1 MSATDSRRE
10 FFVRVSVVVA
20 VATLFLTASFVGLLA
35 LLNGD
40 LRGSSSRIAW
50 YLTIAAVAFV
60 GVIILLETQ
69 GAAGT
74 SIITTAA
81 IVAVIVFVLVSLGV
95 EGLLYTLRN
104 PAAVFVSQTI
114 LYFFAAALIGS
125 GLGYWALRHWREVVG

>member
-1 MSATDSRRE
+1 MPSNDSRRQ

-69 GAAGT
+69 DAAGT

-95 EGLLYTLRN
+95 EGLLYAVRN

-125 GLGYWALRHWREVVG
+125 GVGYWALRHWREVVG

>member
-1 MSATDSRRE
+1 MPSNDSRRQ

-20 VATLFLTASFVGLLA
+20 IATLFLTASFVGLLA

-69 GAAGT
+69 DAAGT

-81 IVAVIVFVLVSLGV
+81 IVAALVFVLVSLGV
-95 EGLLYTLRN
+95 EGLLYAVRN

-125 GLGYWALRHWREVVG
+125 GIGYWALRHWREVVG

>member
-1 MSATDSRRE
+1 MPPNDSRRQ
-10 FFVRVSVVVA
+10 FFLRVTVVVA

-40 LRGSSSRIAW
+40 LTGFASRVAW
-50 YLTIAAVAFV
+50 YLTVAAIAFV
-60 GVIILLETQ
+60 GNIILLEEQ

-81 IVAVIVFVLVSLGV
+81 IVACLVFAVVSLGV
-95 EGLLYTLRN
+95 EGFLYTARN

-125 GLGYWALRHWREVVG
+125 GCGYWAVRHWREVVG

>member
-1 MSATDSRRE
+1 MPSNDSRRQ

-69 GAAGT
+69 DAAGT

-95 EGLLYTLRN
+95 EGFLYAVRN

-125 GLGYWALRHWREVVG
+125 GVGYWALRHWREVVG

>member
-1 MSATDSRRE
+1 VICGGVPPVSRR
-10 FFVRVSVVVA
+10 
-20 VATLFLTASFVGLLA
+20 
-35 LLNGD
+35 
-40 LRGSSSRIAW
+40 

-69 GAAGT
+69 DAAGT

-81 IVAVIVFVLVSLGV
+81 IVAALVFVLVSLGV
-95 EGLLYTLRN
+95 EGLLYAVRN

-125 GLGYWALRHWREVVG
+125 GIGYWALRHWREVVG

>member
-1 MSATDSRRE
+1 MPSNDSRRQ

-40 LRGSSSRIAW
+40 LRGSSSHIAW
-50 YLTIAAVAFV
+50 YLTVAAVAFV

-69 GAAGT
+69 DAAGT

-81 IVAVIVFVLVSLGV
+81 IVAALVFVLVSLGV
-95 EGLLYTLRN
+95 EGLLYTVRN

-125 GLGYWALRHWREVVG
+125 GVGYWALRHWREVVG

>member
-1 MSATDSRRE
+1 MPSNDSRRQ

-20 VATLFLTASFVGLLA
+20 IATLFLTASFVGLLA

-69 GAAGT
+69 DAAGT

-81 IVAVIVFVLVSLGV
+81 IVAALVLVLVSLGV
-95 EGLLYTLRN
+95 EGLLYAVRN

-125 GLGYWALRHWREVVG
+125 GIGYWALRHWREVVG

>member
-1 MSATDSRRE
+1 MSTTDSRRE

-50 YLTIAAVAFV
+50 YLTVAAVAFV

-69 GAAGT
+69 DAAGT

-81 IVAVIVFVLVSLGV
+81 IVATLVFVLVSLGV
-95 EGLLYTLRN
+95 EGFLYAVRN

-125 GLGYWALRHWREVVG
+125 GVGYWALRHWREVVG

>member
-69 GAAGT
+69 DAAGT

-81 IVAVIVFVLVSLGV
+81 IVAAIVFVLVSLGV